1 MILGDCVEQVSK
13 MESNSV
19 DYSFSSP
26 PFGALYVFSDDLRD
40 MSNVKDNEEF
50 LKHYTFLVEQM
61 HRVIKPGRLV
71 SIHMMQ
77 STTLLCRD
85 GFYSIKDFRGDLIR
99 MYESCGFDFHAES
112 MIRKDP
118 KTAAIRTKN
127 RQLMWGTT
135 KKDSSVV
142 RPGLADYVLTF
153 KKRGENLEPIVNNI
167 PFDLWCKIAE
177 PVWIDI
183 EEGDTLDYREA
194 RDNDDERHITA
205 TQLKPIEWLYL
216 MWTNPGDTI
225 LSPFA
230 GIATEG
236 YQALKMGRKFI
247 GIELKESY
255 FKIGEKNCRN
265 AVLSKSQLSFA

>member
-1 MILGDCVEQVSK
+1 
-13 MESNSV
+13 
-19 DYSFSSP
+19 
-26 PFGALYVFSDDLRD
+26 
-40 MSNVKDNEEF
+40 
-50 LKHYTFLVEQM
+50 
-61 HRVIKPGRLV
+61 
-71 SIHMMQ
+71 
-77 STTLLCRD
+77 
-85 GFYSIKDFRGDLIR
+85 
-99 MYESCGFDFHAES
+99 
-112 MIRKDP
+112 
-118 KTAAIRTKN
+118 
-127 RQLMWGTT
+127 
-135 KKDSSVV
+135 VV

-225 LSPFA
+225 LSPFS

-255 FKIGEKNCRN
+255 FKIAVKNCRN
-265 AVLSKSQLSFA
+265 AVISKAQLSLI